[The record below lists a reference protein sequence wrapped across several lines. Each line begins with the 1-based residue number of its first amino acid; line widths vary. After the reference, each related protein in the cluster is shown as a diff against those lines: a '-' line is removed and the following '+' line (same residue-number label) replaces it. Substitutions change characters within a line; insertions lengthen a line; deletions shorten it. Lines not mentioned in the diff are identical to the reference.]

1 MNYVEVKGGLGNQ
14 LFQYTFSKYCER
26 LSGKASVLQI
36 DFFDYVKSVSE
47 ATQREFKLSK
57 FRTDYVSVKGQLV
70 CSRMIK
76 ESEFKG
82 VERQADNT
90 FYSGYWQDKR
100 FFEDN
105 SEEIGKSLQLKEEY
119 ITEDVAAQA
128 VELEKNNTMAIHFR
142 RGDYLTDN
150 NKKIYTSL
158 ELNYYKRAIEL
169 IKENSCED
177 IKGYIFTDDT
187 EYVSEIMDELGSI
200 NLKLMPM
207 REDYEDL
214 YLMSCAKHHIIA
226 NSSFSWWGAALSERD
241 GLTVA
246 PARWYLDRPSPNLY
260 LYNWLA
266 I

>member
-14 LFQYTFSKYCER
+14 LFQYTFSKYCEK

-36 DFFDYVKSVSE
+36 DFYDYVKSVSE
-47 ATQREFKLSK
+47 ATKRTFKLDK
-57 FRTDYVSVKGQLV
+57 FRTDYVSIKGQLF
-70 CSRMIK
+70 CSQMIK

-105 SEEIGKSLQLKEEY
+105 SEEIGKSLKLKEEY
-119 ITEDVAAQA
+119 ITENVAAQV
-128 VELEKNNTMAIHFR
+128 VELEKDNTMAIHFR

-150 NKKIYTSL
+150 NQKIYTSL
-158 ELNYYKRAIEL
+158 ELDYYKRAIEL
-169 IKENSCED
+169 IKGKSVED
-177 IKGYIFTDDT
+177 VKGYVFTDDM
-187 EYVSEIMDELGSI
+187 EYVSGIMDELWGI

-214 YLMSCAKHHIIA
+214 YLMTFAKHHIIA
-226 NSSFSWWGAALSERD
+226 NSSFSWWGAALSKGD

-260 LYNWLA
+260 LDNWLV